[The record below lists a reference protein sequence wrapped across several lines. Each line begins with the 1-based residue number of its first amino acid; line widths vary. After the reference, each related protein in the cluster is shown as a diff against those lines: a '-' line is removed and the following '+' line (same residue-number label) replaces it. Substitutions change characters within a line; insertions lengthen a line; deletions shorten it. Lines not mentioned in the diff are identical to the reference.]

1 MHAPLRRRGE
11 LGQSLAEF
19 AISSVVLVLLF
30 GGLVDLT
37 RAIQYADVLQSAARE
52 GARYGSIFDAG
63 GDANSHLDDTDIKS
77 VVDSQLAAGGLPSSV
92 LKTAGTCPTGL
103 GNNQYNPPY
112 GNASFPSV
120 GNQPWLY
127 ICYDDLGSVG
137 TDYPITPATGLAGR
151 DLNVVLVMAY
161 APMTAVIPTPLGGN
175 LGLATNLHS
184 RIQGG

>member
-1 MHAPLRRRGE
+1 MHAPRGRRGQR
-11 LGQSLAEF
+11 GQSLVEF

-52 GARYGSIFDAG
+52 GSRYGSTFSAG
-63 GDANSHLDDTDIKS
+63 TDSNPHLDDVDIKAA
-77 VVDSQLAAGGLPSSV
+77 VDAQLIAGGLPSSI
-92 LKTAGTCPTGL
+92 LRSAGTCPAGL
-103 GNNQYNPPY
+103 DNSLGNPPY
-112 GNASFPSV
+112 ANASFPSV

-127 ICYDDLGSVG
+127 ICYAGG
-137 TDYPITPATGLAGR
+137 TTDYPLQTAPATGLQGL
-151 DLNVVLVMAY
+151 DLNVVVVMAY
-161 APMTAVIPTPLGGN
+161 APMTSVVPTPLGGN